1 LRGVWMRSH
10 SAPFGGIG
18 TCPSIS
24 ARNEGRL
31 DERRKG
37 KHKITDF
44 T

>member
-1 LRGVWMRSH
+1 MRSH
-10 SAPFGGIG
+10 SAPFVGEIG